1 MTPSSKCTRI
11 TVTNFTDHEIYGQG
25 VVVADTEMPR
35 EWLFEGAQLNLLLA
49 ETDAEGHLHPQH
61 IVLEPDYLVDVTAIC
76 RCATDCGDAP
86 AHHLLQKFLP
96 HTATDAIQLGA
107 VANQFLDD
115 IVNSDDSSPA
125 LLFRQSLRKSFSSD
139 PLRFST
145 VAGIDARFSER
156 CQQQFQN
163 IRQTMA
169 SNPIAHAQL
178 ETAFLCE
185 ALGIQG
191 RMDLMSEDM
200 RTIIELK
207 SGKGG
212 YSRQPD
218 EVAYRYEHALQMAL
232 YKESLYYNASL
243 PYAQVRTLLFYS
255 LYPALMDIHLGR
267 KDIHRA
273 IMLRNGIVDLERRLC
288 TSPEAVLM
296 KLNLNDFNPA
306 GRHDRFFQNYQ
317 LPPIQ
322 RLLGT
327 IRHAAPLLRQY
338 FFTMVAFVQR
348 EQLLAKTAAEH
359 EVLVVIP
366 AISESEK
373 DSETVDDSVGSPRPP
388 LSRLHFR
395 FDPSAESVFRPGD
408 LVMLHTDTFSSAFY
422 FPCIIEDIG
431 AGVLDLRLRYP
442 QHDASIINSARRYAI
457 ETAHVDSTYA
467 TLYQGLFSLLE
478 APRQRQDLIL
488 GQRQPRTNPSLQ
500 LAVPVAD
507 AALRDII
514 LRAKQAEDYFLLVGP
529 PGTGKTSVALRQMVI
544 EFLASN
550 PNEERSLLLMAFT
563 NRAVDEICQMLT
575 TITPQPDYLR
585 IGPELSTSPAFR
597 ERTLTALARRHPT
610 REAIRR
616 LLAATPIVVGTIAS
630 LASSQELFLLKT
642 FDTAI
647 IDEASQVL
655 EPQLLPLLAAQVSGK
670 PAIRKFI
677 FIGDHKQLPAVVV
690 QPTEASL
697 VCDTELHAM
706 GLTDCRR
713 SLFER
718 LHTLAL
724 HQGSTD
730 IIAMLRRQGRMHRD
744 IGAFASR
751 QYYGGQLDILPL
763 PHQTGEL
770 GWKVGAEDSPLHIAL
785 ATRRLLCFD
794 ICNPEESGQKS
805 NSLEARQTAQIVA
818 SFADLC
824 CHNALAPNWEK
835 RLGIIVPFR
844 SQIQQLRNA
853 LTQLNVPEADTITID
868 TVERYQG
875 SQRDIIIFS
884 TVVGAPWQ
892 LPILS
897 DPVDTEGELIDR
909 KLNVAI
915 TRARQQ
921 FILVGNLSLL
931 DTCRPYHDL
940 IHFIL
945 SQQ

>member
-1 MTPSSKCTRI
+1 MPLKRPTSIPPTPHSTKDFSRSSKPQDSVRTSSSDNVSHAQILLC
-11 TVTNFTDHEIYGQG
+11 N
-25 VVVADTEMPR
+25 
-35 EWLFEGAQLNLLLA
+35 WLFPL
-49 ETDAEGHLHPQH
+49 PM
-61 IVLEPDYLVDVTAIC
+61 PP
-76 RCATDCGDAP
+76 CATSSCAP
-86 AHHLLQKFLP
+86 NK
-96 HTATDAIQLGA
+96 
-107 VANQFLDD
+107 
-115 IVNSDDSSPA
+115 
-125 LLFRQSLRKSFSSD
+125 R
-139 PLRFST
+139 
-145 VAGIDARFSER
+145 
-156 CQQQFQN
+156 
-163 IRQTMA
+163 
-169 SNPIAHAQL
+169 
-178 ETAFLCE
+178 
-185 ALGIQG
+185 
-191 RMDLMSEDM
+191 
-200 RTIIELK
+200 
-207 SGKGG
+207 
-212 YSRQPD
+212 
-218 EVAYRYEHALQMAL
+218 
-232 YKESLYYNASL
+232 
-243 PYAQVRTLLFYS
+243 
-255 LYPALMDIHLGR
+255 
-267 KDIHRA
+267 
-273 IMLRNGIVDLERRLC
+273 
-288 TSPEAVLM
+288 
-296 KLNLNDFNPA
+296 
-306 GRHDRFFQNYQ
+306 
-317 LPPIQ
+317 
-322 RLLGT
+322 
-327 IRHAAPLLRQY
+327 
-338 FFTMVAFVQR
+338 
-348 EQLLAKTAAEH
+348 
-359 EVLVVIP
+359 
-366 AISESEK
+366 
-373 DSETVDDSVGSPRPP
+373 
-388 LSRLHFR
+388 
-395 FDPSAESVFRPGD
+395 
-408 LVMLHTDTFSSAFY
+408 
-422 FPCIIEDIG
+422 
-431 AGVLDLRLRYP
+431 
-442 QHDASIINSARRYAI
+442 
-457 ETAHVDSTYA
+457 
-467 TLYQGLFSLLE
+467 
-478 APRQRQDLIL
+478 
-488 GQRQPRTNPSLQ
+488 
-500 LAVPVAD
+500 
-507 AALRDII
+507 
-514 LRAKQAEDYFLLVGP
+514 
-529 PGTGKTSVALRQMVI
+529 
-544 EFLASN
+544 N

-616 LLAATPIVVGTIAS
+616 QLAATPIVVGTIAS

-697 VCDTELHAM
+697 VSDTELHAM

-770 GWKVGAEDSPLHIAL
+770 GWKVSAEDSPLHIAL

-794 ICNPEESGQKS
+794 ICNPEESGLKS

-897 DPVDTEGELIDR
+897 DPVDTEGELVDR

-931 DTCRPYHDL
+931 DTCKPYHDL
-940 IHFIL
+940 IHYIL
-945 SQQ
+945 SQK

>member
-1 MTPSSKCTRI
+1 MTSSSKCTRM
-11 TVTNFTDHEIYGQG
+11 TVTSFTDHEIYGQG
-25 VVVADTEMPR
+25 VVVADAEMPR

-61 IVLEPDYLVDVTAIC
+61 IILEPDYLVDVTAIC

-125 LLFRQSLRKSFSSD
+125 LLFRHSLRKSFTAD

-169 SNPIAHAQL
+169 ANPIAHAQL

-200 RTIIELK
+200 HTIIELK

-212 YSRQPD
+212 YTRQPD

-288 TSPEAVLM
+288 TSPEEVLM
-296 KLNLNDFNPA
+296 QLNLNDFNPA
-306 GRHDRFFQNYQ
+306 GRRDRFFQNYQ

-322 RLLGT
+322 RLIGT
-327 IRHAAPLLRQY
+327 IRSTDTLLRQY
-338 FFTMVAFVQR
+338 FFTMLAFVQR

-359 EVLVVIP
+359 EVLVVTP
-366 AISESEK
+366 EISEDKE
-373 DSETVDDSVGSPRPP
+373 DSENDEGSGESLRPP
-388 LSRLHFR
+388 LSRLHFS
-395 FDPSAESVFRPGD
+395 FDPAAESDFRPGD
-408 LVMLHTDTFSSAFY
+408 LVMLHTDTFASAFY

-431 AGVLDLRLRYP
+431 AGTLDLRLRYP
-442 QHDASIINSARRYAI
+442 QRDASIIDPSRRYAI
-457 ETAHVDSTYA
+457 ETAHVDSTYT
-467 TLYQGLFSLLE
+467 TLYQGLFALLE
-478 APRQRQDLIL
+478 APKQRQDLIL
-488 GQRQPRTNPSLQ
+488 GRRQPRINRSLQ
-500 LAVPVAD
+500 LAVPIAD
-507 AALRDII
+507 VALRDII

-550 PNEERSLLLMAFT
+550 HNEERSLLLMAFT

-575 TITPQPDYLR
+575 TITPQPEYLR

-616 LLAATPIVVGTIAS
+616 QLAATPIVVGTIAS

-655 EPQLLPLLAAQVSGK
+655 EPQLLPLLAAQVNGK

-690 QPTEASL
+690 QPTEASR
-697 VCDTELHAM
+697 VSNTELHAM

-718 LHTLAL
+718 LHSLAL

-730 IIAMLRRQGRMHRD
+730 IIAMLHRQGRMHQD
-744 IGAFASR
+744 IGTFASQ
-751 QYYGGQLDILPL
+751 QYYGGQLDIIPL

-794 ICNPEESGQKS
+794 ICNPEESGLKS

-897 DPVDTEGELIDR
+897 DPVDTEGELVDR

-940 IHFIL
+940 IHYIL

>member
-125 LLFRQSLRKSFSSD
+125 LLFRQSLRKSFTSD

-296 KLNLNDFNPA
+296 ELNLNDFNPA

-338 FFTMVAFVQR
+338 FFTMLAFVQR

-373 DSETVDDSVGSPRPP
+373 DSETVDDSEGSPRPP

-395 FDPSAESVFRPGD
+395 FDPSAESDFRPGD

-422 FPCIIEDIG
+422 FPCIIENIG

-442 QHDASIINSARRYAI
+442 QRDASIINSARRYAI

-500 LAVPVAD
+500 LTVPVAD
-507 AALRDII
+507 AALRDVI

-690 QPTEASL
+690 QPTETSR
-697 VCDTELHAM
+697 VSDTELHAM

-897 DPVDTEGELIDR
+897 DPVDTEGELVDR

-931 DTCRPYHDL
+931 DTCKPYHDL
-940 IHFIL
+940 IHYIL
-945 SQQ
+945 SQK

>member
-1 MTPSSKCTRI
+1 MTSSSKCTRM
-11 TVTNFTDHEIYGQG
+11 TVTSFTDHEIYGQG
-25 VVVADTEMPR
+25 VVVADAEMPR

-61 IVLEPDYLVDVTAIC
+61 IILEPDYLVDVTAIC

-115 IVNSDDSSPA
+115 IVNSDDDSPA
-125 LLFRQSLRKSFSSD
+125 LLFRHSLRKSFTAD

-169 SNPIAHAQL
+169 ANRIAHAQL

-200 RTIIELK
+200 HTIIELK

-212 YSRQPD
+212 YTRQHD

-288 TSPEAVLM
+288 TSPEVVLM
-296 KLNLNDFNPA
+296 QLNLNDFNPA
-306 GRHDRFFQNYQ
+306 GRRDRFFQNYQ

-322 RLLGT
+322 RLIGT
-327 IRHAAPLLRQY
+327 IRSTDALLRQY
-338 FFTMVAFVQR
+338 FFTMLAFVQR

-359 EVLVVIP
+359 EVLVVTP
-366 AISESEK
+366 EISENKK
-373 DSETVDDSVGSPRPP
+373 DSENDEGSGESLRPP
-388 LSRLHFR
+388 LSRLHFS
-395 FDPSAESVFRPGD
+395 FDPAAESDFRPGD
-408 LVMLHTDTFSSAFY
+408 LVMLHTDTFASAFY

-431 AGVLDLRLRYP
+431 AGTLDLRLRYP
-442 QHDASIINSARRYAI
+442 QRDASIIDPSRRYAI
-457 ETAHVDSTYA
+457 ETAHVDSTYT
-467 TLYQGLFSLLE
+467 TLYQGLFALLE
-478 APRQRQDLIL
+478 APKQRQDLIL
-488 GQRQPRTNPSLQ
+488 GRCQPRINRSLQ
-500 LAVPVAD
+500 LAVPIAD

-550 PNEERSLLLMAFT
+550 HNEERSLLLMAFT

-575 TITPQPDYLR
+575 TITPHPEYLR

-616 LLAATPIVVGTIAS
+616 QLAATPIVVGTIAS

-690 QPTEASL
+690 QPTEASR
-697 VCDTELHAM
+697 VSNTELHAM

-730 IIAMLRRQGRMHRD
+730 IIAMLHRQGRMHQD
-744 IGAFASR
+744 IGTFASQ
-751 QYYGGQLDILPL
+751 QYYGGQLDIIPL
-763 PHQTGEL
+763 PHQTGNL
-770 GWKVGAEDSPLHIAL
+770 DWTISADATPLHTTL

-794 ICNPEESGQKS
+794 IQNPEESGQKS
-805 NSLEARQTAQIVA
+805 NSLEAQQTAHIVA
-818 SFADLC
+818 AFADLC
-824 CHNALAPNWEK
+824 RHSSLPHNWEK

-844 SQIQQLRNA
+844 SQIQQLRTA
-853 LTQLNVPEADTITID
+853 LAQLNVPEADTITID

-884 TVVGAPWQ
+884 TVVGATWQ

-931 DTCRPYHDL
+931 DTCKPYHDL
-940 IHFIL
+940 IYYIL

>member
-1 MTPSSKCTRI
+1 
-11 TVTNFTDHEIYGQG
+11 
-25 VVVADTEMPR
+25 MP
-35 EWLFEGAQLNLLLA
+35 
-49 ETDAEGHLHPQH
+49 P
-61 IVLEPDYLVDVTAIC
+61 
-76 RCATDCGDAP
+76 CAT
-86 AHHLLQKFLP
+86 
-96 HTATDAIQLGA
+96 
-107 VANQFLDD
+107 
-115 IVNSDDSSPA
+115 SS
-125 LLFRQSLRKSFSSD
+125 
-139 PLRFST
+139 
-145 VAGIDARFSER
+145 
-156 CQQQFQN
+156 
-163 IRQTMA
+163 
-169 SNPIAHAQL
+169 
-178 ETAFLCE
+178 
-185 ALGIQG
+185 
-191 RMDLMSEDM
+191 
-200 RTIIELK
+200 
-207 SGKGG
+207 
-212 YSRQPD
+212 
-218 EVAYRYEHALQMAL
+218 
-232 YKESLYYNASL
+232 
-243 PYAQVRTLLFYS
+243 
-255 LYPALMDIHLGR
+255 
-267 KDIHRA
+267 
-273 IMLRNGIVDLERRLC
+273 
-288 TSPEAVLM
+288 
-296 KLNLNDFNPA
+296 
-306 GRHDRFFQNYQ
+306 
-317 LPPIQ
+317 
-322 RLLGT
+322 
-327 IRHAAPLLRQY
+327 
-338 FFTMVAFVQR
+338 
-348 EQLLAKTAAEH
+348 
-359 EVLVVIP
+359 
-366 AISESEK
+366 
-373 DSETVDDSVGSPRPP
+373 
-388 LSRLHFR
+388 
-395 FDPSAESVFRPGD
+395 
-408 LVMLHTDTFSSAFY
+408 
-422 FPCIIEDIG
+422 
-431 AGVLDLRLRYP
+431 
-442 QHDASIINSARRYAI
+442 
-457 ETAHVDSTYA
+457 
-467 TLYQGLFSLLE
+467 
-478 APRQRQDLIL
+478 
-488 GQRQPRTNPSLQ
+488 
-500 LAVPVAD
+500 
-507 AALRDII
+507 
-514 LRAKQAEDYFLLVGP
+514 KQAEDYFLLVGP

-805 NSLEARQTAQIVA
+805 NSLEALQTAQIVA

-824 CHNALAPNWEK
+824 RHNALSPNWEK

-897 DPVDTEGELIDR
+897 DPVDTEGELVDR

-931 DTCRPYHDL
+931 DTCKPYHDL
-940 IHFIL
+940 IHYIL
-945 SQQ
+945 SQK

>member
-1 MTPSSKCTRI
+1 M
-11 TVTNFTDHEIYGQG
+11 TVTGFTDHEIYGQG
-25 VVVADTEMPR
+25 LVVADSELPR
-35 EWLFEGAQLNLLLA
+35 KWLFEGAQLNLLLT
-49 ETDAEGHLHPQH
+49 ETDDNGHLRPQH
-61 IVLEPDYLVDVTAIC
+61 IILEPDYLVDVTAIC
-76 RCATDCGDAP
+76 RCATECGDAP

-115 IVNSDDSSPA
+115 IVNSADSSPA
-125 LLFRQSLRKSFSSD
+125 LLFRHSLRKSFTAD

-145 VAGIDARFSER
+145 VAGIDASFSEK
-156 CQQQFQN
+156 CKQQFQN

-169 SNPIAHAQL
+169 ANPIAHAQL
-178 ETAFLCE
+178 ETAFQCE

-200 RTIIELK
+200 HTIIELK
-207 SGKGG
+207 SGRGG
-212 YSRQPD
+212 FSRQPD
-218 EVAYRYEHALQMAL
+218 EIAYRYEHALQMAL

-288 TSPEAVLM
+288 TSPEDVLM
-296 KLNLNDFNPA
+296 HLKLNDFNPA
-306 GRHDRFFQNYQ
+306 GRQDRFFQNYQ

-322 RLLGT
+322 RLIGT
-327 IRHAAPLLRQY
+327 IRSADALLRQY
-338 FFTMVAFVQR
+338 FFAMLAFVQR

-373 DSETVDDSVGSPRPP
+373 DSETVDDSVGSPHPP

-395 FDPSAESVFRPGD
+395 FDPSAESDFRPGD

-442 QHDASIINSARRYAI
+442 QRDASIINSARRYAI

-467 TLYQGLFSLLE
+467 TLYQGLFALLE

-550 PNEERSLLLMAFT
+550 HNEERSLLLMAFT

-575 TITPQPDYLR
+575 TITPQPEYLR

-616 LLAATPIVVGTIAS
+616 QLAATPIVVGTIAS

-785 ATRRLLCFD
+785 ATHRLLCFD

-897 DPVDTEGELIDR
+897 DPVDTEGELVDR

-931 DTCRPYHDL
+931 DTCKPYHDL
-940 IHFIL
+940 IHYIL

>member
-125 LLFRQSLRKSFSSD
+125 LLFRQSLRKSFTSD

-288 TSPEAVLM
+288 TSPEGVLM

-338 FFTMVAFVQR
+338 FFTMLAFVQR

-373 DSETVDDSVGSPRPP
+373 DSETVDDSVGAPRPP

-395 FDPSAESVFRPGD
+395 FDPSAESDFRPGD

-670 PAIRKFI
+670 PAIRKII

-697 VCDTELHAM
+697 VSDTELHAM

-770 GWKVGAEDSPLHIAL
+770 SWKVSAEDSPLHVAL

-794 ICNPEESGQKS
+794 ICNPEESGLKS

-897 DPVDTEGELIDR
+897 DPVDTEGELVDR

-931 DTCRPYHDL
+931 DTCKPYHDL
-940 IHFIL
+940 IHYIL

>member
-1 MTPSSKCTRI
+1 MTSSSKCIRM
-11 TVTNFTDHEIYGQG
+11 TVTSFTDHEIYGQG
-25 VVVADTEMPR
+25 VVVADAEMPR

-61 IVLEPDYLVDVTAIC
+61 IILEPDYLVDVTAIC

-107 VANQFLDD
+107 VANQILDD
-115 IVNSDDSSPA
+115 IVNSDDDSPA
-125 LLFRQSLRKSFSSD
+125 LLFRHSLRKSFTAD

-169 SNPIAHAQL
+169 ANRIAHAQL

-200 RTIIELK
+200 HTIIELK

-212 YSRQPD
+212 YTRQHD

-288 TSPEAVLM
+288 TSPEEVLM
-296 KLNLNDFNPA
+296 QLNLNDFNPA
-306 GRHDRFFQNYQ
+306 GRRDRFFQNYQ

-322 RLLGT
+322 RLIGT
-327 IRHAAPLLRQY
+327 IRSTDTLLRQY
-338 FFTMVAFVQR
+338 FFTMLAFVQR

-359 EVLVVIP
+359 EVLVVTP
-366 AISESEK
+366 EISEDKE
-373 DSETVDDSVGSPRPP
+373 DSENDEGSGESLRPP
-388 LSRLHFR
+388 LSRLHFS
-395 FDPSAESVFRPGD
+395 FDPAAESDFRPGD
-408 LVMLHTDTFSSAFY
+408 LVMLHTDTFASAFY

-431 AGVLDLRLRYP
+431 AGTLDLRLRYP
-442 QHDASIINSARRYAI
+442 QRDASIIDPSRRYAI
-457 ETAHVDSTYA
+457 ETAHVDSTYT
-467 TLYQGLFSLLE
+467 TLYQGLFALLE
-478 APRQRQDLIL
+478 APKQRQDLIL
-488 GQRQPRTNPSLQ
+488 GRRQPRINRSLQ
-500 LAVPVAD
+500 LAVPIAD
-507 AALRDII
+507 VALRDII

-550 PNEERSLLLMAFT
+550 HNEERSLLLMAFT

-575 TITPQPDYLR
+575 TITPQPEYLR

-616 LLAATPIVVGTIAS
+616 QLAATPIVVGTIAS

-655 EPQLLPLLAAQVSGK
+655 EPQLLPLLAAQVNGK

-690 QPTEASL
+690 QPTEASR
-697 VCDTELHAM
+697 VSNTELHAM

-718 LHTLAL
+718 LHSLAL

-730 IIAMLRRQGRMHRD
+730 IIAMLHRQGRMHQD

-794 ICNPEESGQKS
+794 ICNPEESGLKS

-897 DPVDTEGELIDR
+897 DPVDTEGELVDR

-931 DTCRPYHDL
+931 DTCWPYHDL
-940 IHFIL
+940 IHYIL